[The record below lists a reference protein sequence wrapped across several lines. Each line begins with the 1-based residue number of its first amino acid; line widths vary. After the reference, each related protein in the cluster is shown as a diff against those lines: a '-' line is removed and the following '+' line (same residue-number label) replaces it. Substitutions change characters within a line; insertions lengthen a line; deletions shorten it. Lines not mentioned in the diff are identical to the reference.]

1 MLMEMFT
8 YIVTGTHEVQN
19 PANEKKGI
27 LAQLMHTYTYT
38 SYNTLHYNIKHII
51 TLIYYTIL

>member
-1 MLMEMFT
+1 MEMFT

-19 PANEKKGI
+19 PANEKKFF

-51 TLIYYTIL
+51 TLIY